1 MPKKKVTKREAVSK
15 RHALKISKGE
25 ETKFFDSLRRKVEFY
40 CKDPSLSKKDQQER
54 RKELADHL
62 GISLDTLKALYLY
75 GSNKEN
81 VYKAAIFIQAI
92 DEDILMRFLDSYPML
107 VDDLNELPV
116 YLRSFFSNF
125 QKLNQKEQELLSN
138 LVENLLDL
146 NQKYSQDS

>member
-1 MPKKKVTKREAVSK
+1 M
-15 RHALKISKGE
+15 
-25 ETKFFDSLRRKVEFY
+25 
-40 CKDPSLSKKDQQER
+40 
-54 RKELADHL
+54 
-62 GISLDTLKALYLY
+62 
-75 GSNKEN
+75 
-81 VYKAAIFIQAI
+81 YKAAIFIQAI